1 MNGVR
6 GGELVNGA
14 SFTQVFTNTSTAA
27 STINITGSVGA
38 TYLTI
43 DQIPG
48 HSHTRGTQNITG
60 EIPEGTEEGPGA
72 PHGASPESSAPK
84 GAFYWIKKLVP
95 GPDSQGTFSWGVG
108 LDASRTW
115 QGRSSIE
122 GGGRSHTH
130 SLNITGN
137 QTTHTHTLDLTIKN
151 ISVIVC
157 KKEIVF

>member
-1 MNGVR
+1 M
-6 GGELVNGA
+6 
-14 SFTQVFTNTSTAA
+14 FKNTSTAA

-60 EIPEGTEEGPGA
+60 EIPEGTEEGKGQ
-72 PHGASPESSAPK
+72 GEDGGGSSPESSAPK
-84 GAFYWIKKLVP
+84 GAFYWIKKSVP
-95 GPDSQGTFSWGVG
+95 GPDCNNTFSWGVG

-122 GGGRSHTH
+122 GGGQSHTH